1 MTMNRIYSEQI
12 EKAQMLS
19 AGLKNNKATLQAQG
33 FDLSLIE
40 KLEEDCKLMAREG
53 ELIAAEEEALSKHR
67 AACHVILNRIKDNI
81 ASGKGYIKRTFE
93 QEQWNQYGVPDK
105 R

>member
-1 MTMNRIYSEQI
+1 MAMNRIYSEQI

-19 AGLKNNKATLQAQG
+19 EGFKKNKATLQSQG
-33 FDLSLIE
+33 FDLSIIE
-40 KLEEDCKLMAREG
+40 RLEQDCELMAREG

-67 AACHVILNRIKDNI
+67 AACHVILNRLKDNI
-81 ASGKGYIKRTFE
+81 ASGKGYIKHTFE

>member
-1 MTMNRIYSEQI
+1 MAMNRIYSEQI

-19 AGLKNNKATLQAQG
+19 AGLKNNKETLKAQG
-33 FDLSLIE
+33 FDISLIE
-40 KLEEDCKLMAREG
+40 RLEKDCELMAHEG

-67 AACHVILNRIKDNI
+67 AACHVILNRLKSNV
-81 ASGKGYIKRTFE
+81 ASGKGYIKLKFE

>member
-1 MTMNRIYSEQI
+1 MNRIYSEQI
-12 EKAQMLS
+12 EKAKMLS
-19 AGLKNNKATLQAQG
+19 EGLKNHKDFLKSQG

-40 KLEEDCKLMAREG
+40 KLDQDCELMAREG

-67 AACHVILNRIKDNI
+67 AACHAILNRLKSNLF
-81 ASGKGYIKRTFE
+81 SGKGYIKQKFE
-93 QEQWNQYGVPDK
+93 QEQWSQYGVPDK

>member
-1 MTMNRIYSEQI
+1 MAMNRIYSEQI
-12 EKAQMLS
+12 ERAQMLS
-19 AGLKNNKATLQAQG
+19 EGLKNNKANLKALG

-40 KLEEDCKLMAREG
+40 KLDQDCELMAREG

-67 AACHVILNRIKDNI
+67 AACHVILNRLKDNLS
-81 ASGKGYIKRTFE
+81 SGKGYIKRTFE
-93 QEQWNQYGVPDK
+93 QEQWCQYGVPDK

>member
-1 MTMNRIYSEQI
+1 MNRIYSEQI

-19 AGLKNNKATLQAQG
+19 EGLKKNKATLQAMG
-33 FDLSLIE
+33 FDISLIE
-40 KLEEDCKLMAREG
+40 KLDEDCELMAKEG

-67 AACHVILNRIKDNI
+67 AACHVILNRLKTNLF
-81 ASGKGYIKRTFE
+81 SGKGYIKQKFE
-93 QEQWNQYGVPDK
+93 QEQWNNYGIPDK